1 MACGTWQEPR
11 GFGDVMLNWYFC
23 FSRLHG
29 NPLPLHNVP
38 GLRDHVPRLHPTPI
52 HPQQQAAGQ
61 WGPGWGL
68 QVTSGWCTPEPKAAS
83 LPTTFG
89 WLPARH
95 RLSWRHL
102 RQQVE
107 AFSLGDLLYHG
118 LITWGLE
125 TRSGVIQC
133 HFFVLAIPWPPCYPS
148 FSQGSLESSGVL
160 WGRPKWIS
168 QHYFDCKWQS
178 TNRMS
183 KSEKWDLPSYIIP
196 KYNSNTLATWYKEL
210 THWKDPDSGKDRGQ
224 EEKGVTEDEMVGWH
238 HWINGHEFEYTPGD
252 GEGQGSLTC
261 CGVTEL
267 DTTWQL
273 NKKQHK
279 MAAGSWNCPCLTCNL
294 PNLGFLPFEGNRTV
308 KVKVDPSCLTLC
320 DPTDYTVH
328 GILQARIPE

>member
-1 MACGTWQEPR
+1 MYRYKSWTIKKGKHQKIDAFKLWCWR
-11 GFGDVMLNWYFC
+11 RFL
-23 FSRLHG
+23 R
-29 NPLPLHNVP
+29 VP
-38 GLRDHVPRLHPTPI
+38 WTARRPNQSFLKEI
-52 HPQQQAAGQ
+52 HPEYPIGRTDAKTEA
-61 WGPGWGL
+61 
-68 QVTSGWCTPEPKAAS
+68 
-83 LPTTFG
+83 PTL
-89 WLPARH
+89 WL
-95 RLSWRHL
+95 LDVKSW
-102 RQQVE
+102 
-107 AFSLGDLLYHG
+107 
-118 LITWGLE
+118 
-125 TRSGVIQC
+125 
-133 HFFVLAIPWPPCYPS
+133 
-148 FSQGSLESSGVL
+148 
-160 WGRPKWIS
+160 
-168 QHYFDCKWQS
+168 
-178 TNRMS
+178 
-183 KSEKWDLPSYIIP
+183 
-196 KYNSNTLATWYKEL
+196 L
-210 THWKDPDSGKDRGQ
+210 TGKDPDAGKDRGQ